1 MSAELLMLG
10 SAQRHTVP
18 AVREQNRPMGRVDSP
33 ALRVPRAKAVQRR
46 YMLTPRGAHT
56 SGNSEKNRHHAI
68 RAGKGRSLRMGNIH
82 DTENGSRASLAWLP
96 RSAAPRQTCMTK
108 VVPAV

>member
-10 SAQRHTVP
+10 SAQRYTVP

-46 YMLTPRGAHT
+46 YMLPSRGAHT
-56 SGNSEKNRHHAI
+56 SGNSEQNRHHAI

-82 DTENGSRASLAWLP
+82 DTENGSRATLAWLP